1 MILGDKTRVK
11 HSNDAPKVSLSQ
23 RCPFDGWKG
32 LVEYKGVDALRS
44 DTFNKTFYQNVSAR
58 QPFTQLTRFRVK
70 Y

>member
-1 MILGDKTRVK
+1 MNTA
-11 HSNDAPKVSLSQ
+11 APQSQ
-23 RCPFDGWKG
+23 YASFFNKF
-32 LVEYKGVDALRS
+32 LEEYKGVDALRG